1 MWNLHGHL
9 TPPIVQQN
17 ETQVTPSN
25 SPLPYVTDQRA
36 LESLCHTLRQSPRLA
51 LDTEFVGEDTFV
63 PRLELIQV
71 ATATTAAVIDF
82 PAVQAGGS
90 LDVFWELI
98 CDAKIEKIV
107 HAGRQD
113 LDLFAIHAGQIPK
126 PFFDTQIAAA
136 MVGYGAQVAYA
147 NLVQRLHGTKLAKAH
162 TFTNW
167 SARPLSDD
175 QIAYALEDVEFLLSI
190 HTHLQ
195 NRLNTLGR
203 SEWVSEEFARL
214 ETAIG
219 EKSREPQERYQRIR
233 GWDTLKPKGAAVLRE
248 VAVWREAEARR
259 RNVPRGRVMR
269 DEVLLQLARHPP
281 KSVNDLR
288 GLRGVHS
295 SDVDRHGGQILAT
308 ITSALALPPSAW
320 PEVPR
325 ERKPDPES
333 TGILELLQAVLK
345 ARAAEEGIAPTML
358 ATSADLQTLVD
369 AKQSRTTLDVPILR
383 GWRRQ
388 LAGDL
393 LLQVLDGAVTITVD
407 RTSGALRMTQG
418 RPGANEPS
426 SDPPC
431 LTTTSS

>member
-71 ATATTAAVIDF
+71 ATATTTAVIDF
-82 PAVQAGGS
+82 PAVQDGGS

-190 HTHLQ
+190 HSHLQ
-195 NRLNTLGR
+195 NRLNILGR

-233 GWDTLKPKGAAVLRE
+233 GWDTLKPRGAAVLRE

-369 AKQSRTTLDVPILR
+369 AKQCRTALDVPILR

-393 LLQVLDGAVTITVD
+393 LLQVLDGTVTISVD

-418 RPGANEPS
+418 LRQANEPS
-426 SDPPC
+426 QILPA
-431 LTTTSS
+431 

>member
-1 MWNLHGHL
+1 ML
-9 TPPIVQQN
+9 
-17 ETQVTPSN
+17 
-25 SPLPYVTDQRA
+25 YVTDQSA
-36 LESLCHTLRQSPRLA
+36 LETLCLTLKQSSRLA

-82 PAVQAGGS
+82 PAVQAKGS
-90 LDVFWELI
+90 LDAFWELI
-98 CDAKIEKIV
+98 CDNKIEKIV

-113 LDLFAIHAGQIPK
+113 LDLFATHAGQIPK

-195 NRLNTLGR
+195 DRLNSLGR
-203 SEWVSEEFARL
+203 LEWVGEEFARL
-214 ETAIG
+214 ETAVG

-233 GWDTLKPKGAAVLRE
+233 GWDTLKAKGAAVLRE
-248 VAVWREAEARR
+248 LAAWREAEARK

-281 KSVNDLR
+281 KSVSELR

-295 SDVDRHGGQILAT
+295 SEVDRHGEHLLGT
-308 ITSALALPPSAW
+308 ITSALALPPTAW

-333 TGILELLQAVLK
+333 TGIVELLQAVLK

-358 ATSADLQTLVD
+358 ATSSDLQTLVD
-369 AKQSRTTLDVPILR
+369 AKQNRATIDVPILR

-393 LLQVLDGAVTITVD
+393 LLKVLDGAVTITVD
-407 RTSGALRMTQG
+407 RTSGALKMAQ
-418 RPGANEPS
+418 E
-426 SDPPC
+426 D
-431 LTTTSS
+431 LEKV

>member
-1 MWNLHGHL
+1 MF
-9 TPPIVQQN
+9 
-17 ETQVTPSN
+17 
-25 SPLPYVTDQRA
+25 YVTDPSA
-36 LESLCHTLRQSPRLA
+36 LETLCLTLKQSSRLA

-71 ATATTAAVIDF
+71 ATATTAAIIDF
-82 PAVQAGGS
+82 PAVQAKGS
-90 LDVFWELI
+90 LDAFWELI
-98 CDAKIEKIV
+98 CDNKIEKIV

-113 LDLFAIHAGQIPK
+113 LDLFATHAGQIPK

-195 NRLNTLGR
+195 DRLHSLGR
-203 SEWVSEEFARL
+203 LEWVGEEFARL
-214 ETAIG
+214 ETAVG

-233 GWDTLKPKGAAVLRE
+233 GWDTLKAKGAAVLRE
-248 VAVWREAEARR
+248 LAAWREAEARR

-281 KSVNDLR
+281 KSVSELR

-295 SDVDRHGGQILAT
+295 SEVDRHGAHLLGT
-308 ITSALALPPSAW
+308 ITSALALPPTAW

-333 TGILELLQAVLK
+333 TGIVELLQAVLK

-358 ATSADLQTLVD
+358 ATSSDLQTLVE
-369 AKQSRTTLDVPILR
+369 AKQNRATIDVPILR

-393 LLQVLDGAVTITVD
+393 LLKVLDGAVTITVD
-407 RTSGALRMTQG
+407 RTSGALKMAQEDLG
-418 RPGANEPS
+418 KV
-426 SDPPC
+426 
-431 LTTTSS
+431 

>member
-1 MWNLHGHL
+1 MWNLHGHQ

-36 LESLCHTLRQSPRLA
+36 LESLCHMLRQSPRLA
-51 LDTEFVGEDTFV
+51 LDTEFVGEDTFI

-126 PFFDTQIAAA
+126 PFFDTQIAAS

-195 NRLNTLGR
+195 NRLSSLGR

-219 EKSREPQERYQRIR
+219 EKGREPQERYQRIR

-248 VAVWREAEARR
+248 LAVWREAEARR

-295 SDVDRHGGQILAT
+295 SDVDRHGGHILT
-308 ITSALALPPSAW
+308 SITSALALPTSAW
-320 PEVPR
+320 PEVPS

-333 TGILELLQAVLK
+333 TGIVELLQAVLK
-345 ARAAEEGIAPTML
+345 ARAAEQGIAPTML

-369 AKQSRTTLDVPILR
+369 AKQGRTALDVPILR

-393 LLQVLDGAVTITVD
+393 LLQVLDGAVTIAVD

-418 RPGANEPS
+418 CPSLPQANEPS
-426 SDPPC
+426 QILPA
-431 LTTTSS
+431 

>member
-1 MWNLHGHL
+1 MSSLRGHQ
-9 TPPIVQQN
+9 TPPTIQPN
-17 ETQVTPSN
+17 ERLVTPN
-25 SPLPYVTDQRA
+25 PPIQYVTDQPA
-36 LESLCHTLRQSPRLA
+36 LESLCRTLRQSPRLA
-51 LDTEFVGEDTFV
+51 LDTEFVGEDTFI

-82 PAVQAGGS
+82 PAVQASGS
-90 LDVFWELI
+90 LDTFWELI

-113 LDLFAIHAGQIPK
+113 LDLFATHAGQIPK

-167 SARPLSDD
+167 SARPLSVD

-195 NRLNTLGR
+195 DRLSSLGR
-203 SEWVSEEFARL
+203 LEWVSEEFARL
-214 ETAIG
+214 ETAVG

-248 VAVWREAEARR
+248 LAAWREAEARR

-281 KSVNDLR
+281 KSVNELR

-295 SDVDRHGGQILAT
+295 SEVDRHGEQLLAT
-308 ITSALALPPSAW
+308 IISALALPPSAW

-333 TGILELLQAVLK
+333 TGIVELLQAVLK

-358 ATSADLQTLVD
+358 ATSADLQTLVEG
-369 AKQSRTTLDVPILR
+369 KQDRTALDVPILR

-388 LAGDL
+388 LAGEL
-393 LLQVLDGAVTITVD
+393 LLEVLDGAVTITVD
-407 RTSGALRMTQG
+407 RTSGALRMTKG
-418 RPGANEPS
+418 STSNVS
-426 SDPPC
+426 S
-431 LTTTSS
+431 

>member
-1 MWNLHGHL
+1 M
-9 TPPIVQQN
+9 PPTVQQN
-17 ETQVTPSN
+17 EIQVTPPN
-25 SPLPYVTDQRA
+25 PPLPYVTDQRA

-51 LDTEFVGEDTFV
+51 LDTEFVGEDTFI

-71 ATATTAAVIDF
+71 ATSATAAVIDF
-82 PAVQAGGS
+82 PAVQASGS

-195 NRLNTLGR
+195 NRLSTLGR

-214 ETAIG
+214 EMAIG

-248 VAVWREAEARR
+248 LAVWREAEARR

-295 SDVDRHGGQILAT
+295 SDVDRHGGQLLAA
-308 ITSALALPPSAW
+308 ITSALALPSSAW
-320 PEVPR
+320 PEVPS

-333 TGILELLQAVLK
+333 TGIVELLQAVLK
-345 ARAAEEGIAPTML
+345 ARAAEEGIAPTLL
-358 ATSADLQTLVD
+358 ATSADLQTLVE
-369 AKQSRTTLDVPILR
+369 AKQNRIALELPILR

-388 LAGDL
+388 LAGNL
-393 LLQVLDGAVTITVD
+393 LLQVLDGAVTIAVD
-407 RTSGALRMTQG
+407 RTSGALRITQG
-418 RPGANEPS
+418 HPS
-426 SDPPC
+426 IA
-431 LTTTSS
+431 SS

>member
-1 MWNLHGHL
+1 MR
-9 TPPIVQQN
+9 
-17 ETQVTPSN
+17 
-25 SPLPYVTDQRA
+25 YVTDKRA
-36 LESLCHTLRQSPRLA
+36 LDSLCHTLRQSSRLA
-51 LDTEFVGEDTFV
+51 LDTEFVGEDTFI

-82 PAVQAGGS
+82 PAVQASGS
-90 LDVFWELI
+90 LDAFWELI
-98 CDAKIEKIV
+98 GDPKIEKVV

-113 LDLFAIHAGQIPK
+113 LDLFATHAGQIPK

-147 NLVQRLHGTKLAKAH
+147 NLVQRIHGTKLAKAH

-195 NRLNTLGR
+195 DRLSAFGR
-203 SEWVSEEFARL
+203 LEWVNEEFARL
-214 ETAIG
+214 EAAVG

-248 VAVWREAEARR
+248 LAAWREAEARR

-281 KSVNDLR
+281 KVVNDLR
-288 GLRGVHS
+288 GLRGIHS
-295 SDVDRHGGQILAT
+295 SEVDRQGEQLLAT
-308 ITSALALPPSAW
+308 INSALALPSSAW

-333 TGILELLQAVLK
+333 TGIVELLQAVLK

-358 ATSADLQTLVD
+358 ATSADLQALVEG
-369 AKQSRTTLDVPILR
+369 KQNRATLDLPILR

-388 LAGDL
+388 LAGEL
-393 LLQVLDGAVTITVD
+393 LLQVLEGAVTITVD
-407 RTSGALRMTQG
+407 RTSGALRMTTGQ
-418 RPGANEPS
+418 
-426 SDPPC
+426 
-431 LTTTSS
+431 

>member
-1 MWNLHGHL
+1 MSSLRGHQ
-9 TPPIVQQN
+9 TPPTVQQN
-17 ETQVTPSN
+17 ETHVTSN
-25 SPLPYVTDQRA
+25 PPMLYVTDQRA
-36 LESLCHTLRQSPRLA
+36 LESLCHTLRQSTRLA
-51 LDTEFVGEDTFV
+51 LDTEFVGEDTFI

-82 PAVQAGGS
+82 PAVQASGS

-113 LDLFAIHAGQIPK
+113 LDLFATHAGQIPK

-195 NRLNTLGR
+195 DRLSTLGR
-203 SEWVSEEFARL
+203 LEWVSEEFARL
-214 ETAIG
+214 ETAVG
-219 EKSREPQERYQRIR
+219 EKNREPQERYQRIR
-233 GWDTLKPKGAAVLRE
+233 WWDTLKPKGAAVLRE
-248 VAVWREAEARR
+248 LAAWREAEARR

-281 KSVNDLR
+281 KSVQELR

-295 SDVDRHGGQILAT
+295 SEVDRQGEQLLAT

-333 TGILELLQAVLK
+333 TGIVELLQAVLK

-358 ATSADLQTLVD
+358 ATSADLQTLVE
-369 AKQSRTTLDVPILR
+369 AKQNRTALDVPILR

-393 LLQVLDGAVTITVD
+393 LLQVLEGAVTITVD
-407 RTSGALRMTQG
+407 RTSGALRMTTG
-418 RPGANEPS
+418 STSKAS
-426 SDPPC
+426 S
-431 LTTTSS
+431 

>member
-1 MWNLHGHL
+1 MSSLRGRQ
-9 TPPIVQQN
+9 TPPTAQPN
-17 ETQVTPSN
+17 ETPVTPN
-25 SPLPYVTDQRA
+25 SPMRYVTDQRA

-51 LDTEFVGEDTFV
+51 LDTEFVGEDTFI

-82 PAVQAGGS
+82 PAVQASGS
-90 LDVFWELI
+90 LDAFWELI

-113 LDLFAIHAGQIPK
+113 LDLFATHAGQIPK

-195 NRLNTLGR
+195 DRLSALGR
-203 SEWVSEEFARL
+203 LEWVSEEFARL
-214 ETAIG
+214 ETAVG

-248 VAVWREAEARR
+248 LAAWREAEARR

-295 SDVDRHGGQILAT
+295 SEVDRHGEQLLAT

-333 TGILELLQAVLK
+333 TGIVELLQAVLK

-358 ATSADLQTLVD
+358 ATSADLQTLVE
-369 AKQSRTTLDVPILR
+369 AKTESDRPSMCPSSV
-383 GWRRQ
+383 
-388 LAGDL
+388 AGD
-393 LLQVLDGAVTITVD
+393 DNW
-407 RTSGALRMTQG
+407 
-418 RPGANEPS
+418 PGNCCS
-426 SDPPC
+426 KY
-431 LTTTSS
+431 

>member
-1 MWNLHGHL
+1 MWSLRDPL
-9 TPPIVQQN
+9 TILTIQPN
-17 ETQVTPSN
+17 ERPVTPK
-25 SPLPYVTDQRA
+25 PPMLYVTDQSA
-36 LESLCHTLRQSPRLA
+36 LETLCLTLKQSSRLA

-82 PAVQAGGS
+82 PAVQAKGS
-90 LDVFWELI
+90 LDAFWELI
-98 CDAKIEKIV
+98 CDTKIEKIV

-113 LDLFAIHAGQIPK
+113 LDLFATHAGQIPK

-195 NRLNTLGR
+195 DRLSSLGR
-203 SEWVSEEFARL
+203 LEWVGEEFARL
-214 ETAIG
+214 ETAVG

-248 VAVWREAEARR
+248 LAAWREAEARR

-281 KSVNDLR
+281 KSVSELR

-295 SDVDRHGGQILAT
+295 SEVDRHGEQLLGT
-308 ITSALALPPSAW
+308 ITSALALPPTSW

-325 ERKPDPES
+325 ERNPDPES
-333 TGILELLQAVLK
+333 TGIVELLQAVLK

-358 ATSADLQTLVD
+358 ATSSDLQTLVE
-369 AKQSRTTLDVPILR
+369 AKQNRATLDVPILR

-393 LLQVLDGAVTITVD
+393 LLKVLDGAVTITVD
-407 RTSGALRMTQG
+407 RTSGALKMAQEDLSKT
-418 RPGANEPS
+418 AN
-426 SDPPC
+426 
-431 LTTTSS
+431 

>member
-1 MWNLHGHL
+1 MSSLLDHPMPPTVRQNERQVTH
-9 TPPIVQQN
+9 TPPVSYI
-17 ETQVTPSN
+17 
-25 SPLPYVTDQRA
+25 TDQHA
-36 LESLCHTLRQSPRLA
+36 LESLCQTLRGSPRLA
-51 LDTEFVGEDTFV
+51 LDTEFVGEDTFI

-71 ATATTAAVIDF
+71 ASTATAAVIDF
-82 PAVQAGGS
+82 PAVLAGGS
-90 LDVFWELI
+90 LDIFWELI

-113 LDLFAIHAGQIPK
+113 LDLFATHAGQIPK

-136 MVGYGAQVAYA
+136 MVGYGPQVAYA
-147 NLVQRLHGTKLAKAH
+147 NLVQRLHRTKLAKAH

-167 SARPLSDD
+167 SARPLSAE

-195 NRLNTLGR
+195 DRLSTLGR
-203 SEWVSEEFARL
+203 SEWVREEFARL
-214 ETAIG
+214 ETAVG

-248 VAVWREAEARR
+248 LAAWREAEARR
-259 RNVPRGRVMR
+259 RNVPRGRIMR

-295 SDVDRHGGQILAT
+295 SEIDRHGVQLLAT
-308 ITSALALPPSAW
+308 ITSALALPSSAW
-320 PEVPR
+320 PEIPS
-325 ERKPDPES
+325 ERKSAPES
-333 TGILELLQAVLK
+333 TGVVELLQAVLK
-345 ARAAEEGIAPTML
+345 ARAAEQGIAPTML
-358 ATSADLQTLVD
+358 ATSVELQTIVE
-369 AKQSRTTLDVPILR
+369 AKQNRTTLDVPILR

-388 LAGDL
+388 LAGNL
-393 LLQVLDGAVTITVD
+393 LLDVLDGAVIITVD

-418 RPGANEPS
+418 GS
-426 SDPPC
+426 SNI
-431 LTTTSS
+431 

>member
-1 MWNLHGHL
+1 M
-9 TPPIVQQN
+9 T
-17 ETQVTPSN
+17 SN
-25 SPLPYVTDQRA
+25 SSSPYVTDQPA
-36 LESLCHTLRQSPRLA
+36 LESLCHTLRQSSRLA

-90 LDVFWELI
+90 LDAFWELI

-113 LDLFAIHAGQIPK
+113 LDLFALYAGQIPK

-147 NLVQRLHGTKLAKAH
+147 NLVQRLHGKKLAKAH

-167 SARPLSDD
+167 SARPLSED
-175 QIAYALEDVEFLLSI
+175 QIAYALEDVEFLLPI
-190 HTHLQ
+190 HTHLLD
-195 NRLNTLGR
+195 RLKTLGR

-214 ETAIG
+214 ETVVG

-233 GWDTLKPKGAAVLRE
+233 GWDTFKPKGAAVLRE
-248 VAVWREAEARR
+248 LAVWREMEARR
-259 RNVPRGRVMR
+259 RNIPRGRVMR
-269 DEVLLQLARHPP
+269 DEVLIQLARHPP
-281 KSVNDLR
+281 KSINDLR

-295 SDVDRHGGQILAT
+295 SEVDRNGAQLLAA
-308 ITSALALPPSAW
+308 ITAALALPPSAW
-320 PEVPR
+320 PEVPS

-333 TGILELLQAVLK
+333 TGIVELLQAVLK

-358 ATSADLQTLVD
+358 ATSADLQTLVET
-369 AKQSRTTLDVPILR
+369 KQNRAALHVPILH

-393 LLQVLDGAVTITVD
+393 LLQVLDGAITVSVN
-407 RTSGALRMTQG
+407 RTSGALQLTPG
-418 RPGANEPS
+418 RS
-426 SDPPC
+426 SSAA
-431 LTTTSS
+431 T

>member
-1 MWNLHGHL
+1 M
-9 TPPIVQQN
+9 TPKP
-17 ETQVTPSN
+17 PM
-25 SPLPYVTDQRA
+25 LYVTDQSA
-36 LESLCHTLRQSPRLA
+36 LETLCLTLKQSSRLA

-82 PAVQAGGS
+82 PAVQAKGS
-90 LDVFWELI
+90 LDAFWELI
-98 CDAKIEKIV
+98 CDNKIEKIV

-113 LDLFAIHAGQIPK
+113 LDLFATHAGQIPK

-195 NRLNTLGR
+195 DRLHSLGR
-203 SEWVSEEFARL
+203 LEWVGEEFARL
-214 ETAIG
+214 ETAVG

-233 GWDTLKPKGAAVLRE
+233 GWDTLKAKGAAVLRE
-248 VAVWREAEARR
+248 LAAWREAEARR

-281 KSVNDLR
+281 KSVSELR

-295 SDVDRHGGQILAT
+295 SEVDRHGEHLLGT
-308 ITSALALPPSAW
+308 ITSALALPPTAW

-333 TGILELLQAVLK
+333 TGIVELLQAVLK

-358 ATSADLQTLVD
+358 ATSSDLQTLVE
-369 AKQSRTTLDVPILR
+369 AKQNRATIDVPILR

-393 LLQVLDGAVTITVD
+393 LLKVLDGAVTITVD
-407 RTSGALRMTQG
+407 RTSGALKMAQ
-418 RPGANEPS
+418 E
-426 SDPPC
+426 D
-431 LTTTSS
+431 LEKV

>member
-1 MWNLHGHL
+1 MSSRHGRQM
-9 TPPIVQQN
+9 PPTTQQN
-17 ETQVTPSN
+17 ETRVTPI
-25 SPLPYVTDQRA
+25 PPTQYVTDQRA
-36 LESLCHTLRQSPRLA
+36 LEALCHTLRQSSRLA
-51 LDTEFVGEDTFV
+51 LDTEFVGEDTFI

-82 PAVQAGGS
+82 PAVQASGS

-113 LDLFAIHAGQIPK
+113 LDLFATHAGQIPK

-195 NRLNTLGR
+195 DRLSTLGR
-203 SEWVSEEFARL
+203 LEWVSEEFARL
-214 ETAIG
+214 ETAVG

-248 VAVWREAEARR
+248 LAAWREAEARR

-281 KSVNDLR
+281 KSVHELR

-295 SDVDRHGGQILAT
+295 SEVDRQGEQLLAT

-333 TGILELLQAVLK
+333 IGIVELLQAVLK

-358 ATSADLQTLVD
+358 ATSADLQTIVE
-369 AKQSRTTLDVPILR
+369 AKQNRTALDVPILG

-407 RTSGALRMTQG
+407 RTSGALRMTTG
-418 RPGANEPS
+418 S
-426 SDPPC
+426 TSK
-431 LTTTSS
+431 TSS

>member
-1 MWNLHGHL
+1 M
-9 TPPIVQQN
+9 
-17 ETQVTPSN
+17 
-25 SPLPYVTDQRA
+25 
-36 LESLCHTLRQSPRLA
+36 LRQSPRLA
-51 LDTEFVGEDTFV
+51 LDTEFVGEDTFI

-195 NRLNTLGR
+195 NRLSSLGR

-219 EKSREPQERYQRIR
+219 EKGREPQERYQRIR

-248 VAVWREAEARR
+248 LAVWREAEARR

-295 SDVDRHGGQILAT
+295 SDVDRHGGHILT
-308 ITSALALPPSAW
+308 SITSALALPTSAW
-320 PEVPR
+320 PEVPS

-333 TGILELLQAVLK
+333 TGIVELLQAVLK
-345 ARAAEEGIAPTML
+345 ARAAEQGIAPTML

-369 AKQSRTTLDVPILR
+369 AKQGRTALDVPILR

-393 LLQVLDGAVTITVD
+393 LLQVLDGAVTIAVD

-418 RPGANEPS
+418 RPSLPQANEPS
-426 SDPPC
+426 QIFPA
-431 LTTTSS
+431 